1 MAVYIFIGKHG
12 NRSFV
17 PPLHSTLVI
26 FLPPLLSSPGAK
38 NAEKGEKES
47 FVQAKTS
54 VTRKNI
60 CVVIYQLGRK
70 IEIFRDAGEKLV
82 MTEIRVSN

>member
-1 MAVYIFIGKHG
+1 MGTV
-12 NRSFV
+12 RLS

-60 CVVIYQLGRK
+60 CVVIYQLGRSCRG
-70 IEIFRDAGEKLV
+70 EI
-82 MTEIRVSN
+82 SND

>member
-1 MAVYIFIGKHG
+1 MGTVRLFK
-12 NRSFV
+12 
-17 PPLHSTLVI
+17 
-26 FLPPLLSSPGAK
+26 LPPSTRRWSSSFRRSSSPGAK